1 MSVRLT
7 AVIPTRS
14 RPDDLCKA
22 LASVVEQSRP
32 PDEIIVVD
40 QSPGDEAVR
49 RVTALL
55 TDEQRKSL
63 VYIHDPSITGLVH
76 AKQVSITRAHGDL
89 VCFLEDD
96 VVLEREYLAEIE
108 SGFQRRLDML
118 GCCGVV
124 TNPPPQPRGYSFL
137 FHLFHRG
144 IFRDP
149 RVGLYGAFGRGV
161 HALVQSDAIS
171 GGLSAWRREVFTQ
184 VPFDVANGF
193 HMLED
198 IEFSTRVAAHYGSRL
213 FINPNARLAHHASP
227 LNRERLGPRQHRKLT
242 EFLVF
247 YKKRRSRPGAGI
259 ALLWLLLGLL
269 IEAGAQSLSVRS
281 LGPLRGYFSG
291 LAAGLAWR
299 LRS

>member
-1 MSVRLT
+1 MLLT
-7 AVIPTRS
+7 AVIPTRN

-40 QSPGDEAVR
+40 QSPGDEAFRQVK
-49 RVTALL
+49 ALL
-55 TDEQRKSL
+55 TDGQHKGL
-63 VYIHDPSITGLVH
+63 VYIHDPDITGLVH
-76 AKQVSITRAHGDL
+76 AKQVAASRARGDL

-96 VVLEREYLAEIE
+96 VVLERDYLAEIE
-108 SGFQRRLDML
+108 SGFLRQPEML

-124 TNPPPQPRGYSFL
+124 TNPPRQPRGYAFL

-149 RVGLYGAFGRGV
+149 RVGLYGSFERDSG

-171 GGLSAWRREVFTQ
+171 GGLSAWRREVFRQ

-193 HMLED
+193 FMLED
-198 IEFSTRVAAHYGSRL
+198 IEFSTRVVAHYGSRL
-213 FINPNARLAHHASP
+213 FINPNARLAHNTSP

-242 EFLVF
+242 EYLIF
-247 YKKRRSRPGAGI
+247 YKKRRSRPGARI
-259 ALLWLLLGLL
+259 ALLWLLLGLF
-269 IEAGAQSLSVRS
+269 IEAGVQSVSARTF
-281 LGPLRGYFSG
+281 GPLRGYFSG
-291 LAAGLAWR
+291 LAAGMAWR